1 MAMMNISLPEK
12 QIEEVDLMVE
22 KYGYANRS
30 EFIRSALRFVLRSK
44 QSAKQ
49 AADFPFIVASTN
61 SDPVNIIEDFKAS
74 GKYSK
79 EFLADLAEGLK
90 KSKAFGKNV

>member
-1 MAMMNISLPEK
+1 MMNISLPEK

-30 EFIRSALRFVLRSK
+30 EFIRSALRFVLNNK

-49 AADFPFIVASTN
+49 AVDFPFVVTNPN
-61 SDPVNIIEDFKAS
+61 SDPTDIVEDFKNS
-74 GKYSK
+74 GRYSQG
-79 EFLADLAEGLK
+79 FLEDLAEGLK
-90 KSKAFGKNV
+90 GSKYFRKNV